1 VGARSASTLAWSL
14 CGLAVALFVGLLVLG
29 PLGEA
34 AEGPQIGLF
43 DYVVFAAFLAYAGV
57 GALVAARHPRNPIGW
72 LLLAQGVLFQITGF
86 GLAYVRYG
94 LFARPGSLP
103 GGSVGAWLGEWAWIP
118 EFFTVPV
125 LFFLLFPDGQLPSR
139 RWRPVAWL
147 VVSASVAGFVAIAF
161 APGNFEDSLAAVR
174 NPFGIDGAES
184 ILALLGSA
192 ATAVAGPVLIASL
205 VAFVLRFRSSS
216 GTLRRQ
222 MSWVGYAAIAL
233 IVSFTLGNVLQ
244 AAGLPASVTSNFWV
258 LPVVFI
264 PVATGIAVL
273 RYRLY
278 DIDLLIAGSV
288 VFGGLAAFATV
299 VYLGVIVGF
308 GAAVGRTTGSNLAL
322 AIVATALVATAFQP
336 VRLRMHDF
344 ARRIAFGQPS
354 DDERRL
360 GVAIT
365 CLGAFRVFRDGTLVP
380 LTAWQSKKARTL
392 LKILIARRG
401 RTTPRAFLME
411 ALWPAEDPDKVAN
424 RFSVALATVRSVL
437 DPDRNHPST
446 WFVAG
451 DPDAVRLDLAHVA
464 VDVETFLAV
473 ADRGLDLQRQ
483 GRTDEAELV
492 LREAQSRYG
501 GEFLA
506 EDLYDDW
513 ASPLR
518 DQARN
523 TYVAVARA
531 LAEIAAH
538 AGNVDAASGSYL
550 RVLEEDPW
558 DEDAHLALVGMLAAA
573 GRHGQA
579 QRCYAAYVARMGEID
594 VAVAPF
600 PSS

>member
-1 VGARSASTLAWSL
+1 
-14 CGLAVALFVGLLVLG
+14 
-29 PLGEA
+29 
-34 AEGPQIGLF
+34 
-43 DYVVFAAFLAYAGV
+43 
-57 GALVAARHPRNPIGW
+57 
-72 LLLAQGVLFQITGF
+72 
-86 GLAYVRYG
+86 
-94 LFARPGSLP
+94 
-103 GGSVGAWLGEWAWIP
+103 
-118 EFFTVPV
+118 
-125 LFFLLFPDGQLPSR
+125 LFPGGQLPSR

-147 VVSASVAGFVAIAF
+147 VVAASVAGVLAIAF

-174 NPFGIDGAES
+174 NPYGIDGAES

-216 GTLRRQ
+216 GVLRRQ
-222 MSWVGYAAIAL
+222 MNWVGYAAIAL

-258 LPVVFI
+258 LPLVFI

-299 VYLGVIVGF
+299 VYLGVIVGI

-336 VRLRMHDF
+336 VRQRTHEF

-411 ALWPAEDPDKVAN
+411 ALWPDEDPDKLAN

-464 VDVETFLAV
+464 VDVESFLAV

-483 GRTDEAELV
+483 GRIDEAESV
-492 LREAQSRYG
+492 LREAQARYG

-513 ASPLR
+513 ASPPR